1 MPYESDFARV
11 YDIVVHETEEAL
23 AGATEMGFVQ
33 WAFGRCPRPV
43 RDILDLGCGQGRF
56 LVPLA
61 RAGYRVTGLDNSPDM
76 LAACRRRLDQ
86 RDLAARLVQADFTTL
101 DVEGNHDAL
110 LCLDAAI
117 SYVLDADQIVE
128 TLARFR
134 RALRPQGMLI
144 LDVWNIIGQ
153 WPLFGQTESYTFDGK
168 SIRVEWQEA
177 HTYEDFTSIFRTV
190 FSGRFV
196 ENGET
201 RHFRHDEIVRAVTVG
216 EMVMYLKAA
225 GFVQAAA
232 YPSYDLSE
240 PNRVHADVLVF
251 VALNP

>member
-1 MPYESDFARV
+1 MPYEADFARV
-11 YDIVVHETEEAL
+11 FDIVVHETEESL

-56 LVPLA
+56 LIPLVQ
-61 RAGYRVTGLDNSPDM
+61 AGYQLTGLDNSPDM
-76 LAACRRRLDQ
+76 LSVCRHRLDQ
-86 RDLAARLVQADFTTL
+86 RDLIARLVEADFTTL

-117 SYVLDADQIVE
+117 SYVLDADQIIE

-144 LDVWNIIGQ
+144 MDVWNIPAQ
-153 WPLFGQTESYTFDGK
+153 WLLFGKTESYTFEGK
-168 SIRVEWQEA
+168 AIRVEWQEA

-190 FSGRFV
+190 FSGHIV

-201 RHFRHDEIVRAVTVG
+201 RHFRRDEIVRAVTVG
-216 EMVMYLKAA
+216 EMLMYLKAA
-225 GFVQAAA
+225 GFLEATA

-240 PNRVHADVLVF
+240 SNQVHADVLVF